1 MHMSI
6 KEDDAKHFEREIIKV
21 SLCATKEDI

>member
-1 MHMSI
+1 MSI
-6 KEDDAKHFEREIIKV
+6 KEDDAKHFERETIKV